1 MAANT
6 KSLIN
11 KQTIKKNNIMKKII
25 LSLFAVTLL
34 TASYAQS
41 SGASLE
47 KASANLNNNMK
58 TAEDLQNMLMKD
70 YTQIMDVR
78 QGVPGKNFKM
88 GTSMTLSGYGDENA
102 IKEAK
107 KLEETFNKT
116 FEGSLWSFSSVNENS
131 QPVLTVKAGGK
142 TESGTYSAFPGSAAI
157 EISSFL
163 MGKDLSVFI
172 FQNKKDK
179 NNHLITF
186 AVQNGLSMVS
196 EFNLSNEKA
205 SASTG
210 GPKTMNAAAAV
221 APAVAVPNAGG
232 SASGAANQVTNEA
245 KNKAKNAVKGKL
257 GKLL

>member
-1 MAANT
+1 
-6 KSLIN
+6 
-11 KQTIKKNNIMKKII
+11 MKKII
-25 LSLFAVTLL
+25 LSLLAVTLL

-41 SGASLE
+41 SGATTE

-78 QGVPGKNFKM
+78 QVVPGKNFKM

-107 KLEETFNKT
+107 KLEENFNKT
-116 FEGSLWSFSSVNENS
+116 FEGSLWSFGSVNENS
-131 QPVLTVKAGGK
+131 QPVLTVKAGSK

-157 EISSFL
+157 EVSSFL

-179 NNHLITF
+179 NNYLITF

-196 EFNLSNEKA
+196 EFNLTNEKVSA
-205 SASTG
+205 SATN
-210 GPKTMNAAAAV
+210 TTTTDAAATNAAST
-221 APAVAVPNAGG
+221 PTTTT
-232 SASGAANQVTNEA
+232 NQATTEVKNTATNEI